1 MHSAFVRDDDTSGPE
16 GPGAR
21 VRTRAEQFEVIRRG
35 IEADHTPSHRL
46 AHAATL
52 WLLDR
57 SARADVGN
65 YVEGW
70 DLFAERAAA
79 LVDEDGAWAVTV
91 GVLANMVG
99 LVHFGEPADFITA
112 SRLAKRYGHRKVA
125 SVQTTIDGRF
135 GTGRGLPVATRTVMI
150 LAMTDWIARKLE
162 GSGLDSESA
171 KEVADR
177 CYQIGFWLV
186 MTDVDP
192 SRPGRVITTPEEA
205 VRTWDY
211 GGLPAW
217 RGQVAIIAANPW
229 APYAGQLK
237 ELALAADRPA
247 PVHAIEEAVKVY
259 RARFER
265 RERELVAREIRRLV
279 AISGLS
285 QREFASL
292 SGTSASRLSTY
303 VNGLVTPSA
312 TMMVRIRRVS
322 EFVISRQSNGAS

>member
-1 MHSAFVRDDDTSGPE
+1 MHSSFVRDDGTSGAE
-16 GPGAR
+16 GR
-21 VRTRAEQFEVIRRG
+21 ETVTRAEQFDMVRRA
-35 IEADHTPSHRL
+35 IEADPNPNHRL

-52 WLLDR
+52 SLLDR
-57 SARADVGN
+57 SDRADTGN
-65 YVEGW
+65 FTDGW
-70 DLFAERAAA
+70 DRFAERAAA
-79 LVDEDGAWAVTV
+79 LVDEDRWAVTV
-91 GVLANMVG
+91 GVMANMVG
-99 LVHFGEPADFITA
+99 LVHFAEAADFVTA

-125 SVQTTIDGRF
+125 AVQTTVDAQL
-135 GTGRGLPVATRTVMI
+135 GTGRAMPVATRAVMI
-150 LAMTDWIARKLE
+150 LGLTDWIAELLE
-162 GSGLDSESA
+162 ESGLDRETA
-171 KEVADR
+171 TEIAER

-192 SRPGRVITTPEEA
+192 SRPGPPLTTTEEVA
-205 VRTWDY
+205 RTWDV

-217 RGQVAIIAANPW
+217 RGQVAIIASNPW

-237 ELALAADRPA
+237 ELALAADRPT
-247 PVHAIEEAVKVY
+247 PVHAIDEAVKIY

-279 AISGLS
+279 AVSGLS
-285 QREFASL
+285 QREFAAM

-322 EFVISRQSNGAS
+322 EFVQRRGSNGNG